1 MGCERHKLHIY
12 RTGNVESLHFET
24 SQMECG
30 RLIREDQPAF
40 FISQFCLPNGYGDKK
55 CRNSHRRIADGC
67 PTETRTQS
75 NRTKIW
81 CATITPWGNRF
92 FCVFAG
98 AKIRDYSD
106 ISKFFGKNLSHLHEV
121 CVEMLCVLLKIAWLT
136 MCFDDVD
143 DIVANLLAT
152 IDDVHIHHT

>member
-1 MGCERHKLHIY
+1 MG
-12 RTGNVESLHFET
+12 T
-24 SQMECG
+24 
-30 RLIREDQPAF
+30 
-40 FISQFCLPNGYGDKK
+40 KK
-55 CRNSHRRIADGC
+55 CRNSHRRIAAGC

-81 CATITPWGNRF
+81 CATITPWGNRN
-92 FCVFAG
+92 FAG

-106 ISKFFGKNLSHLHEV
+106 ISKFFGKKLLHLRAV
-121 CVEMLCVLLKIAWLT
+121 CGEMLCVLLKITRLT
-136 MCFDDVD
+136 ICFDDVD